1 MVWRGD
7 QAIFSNRNSND
18 FNVMKRRL
26 QILLGVLFS
35 LGAII
40 FLFRGIEIGVLAVEM
55 SKFNYWS
62 IIPFAILETL
72 SLWARG
78 MRWRVLL
85 EEKVSGPRLFWI
97 TNISYYLSNIL
108 PLRIGELGRVYLVTR
123 NSDVTGMQALSTAVL
138 ERMFDVVTV
147 FIMLFLVLPFVP
159 DHGLVTSVS
168 YVIVGGV
175 IVVIIGL
182 FAVARNRKSVAK
194 IVGLITRRLG
204 TKFGAWIN
212 EGFEKFFES
221 IDLVRGRRVLLASVW
236 CIVVWG
242 FSVLSTYY
250 LLLNFSPGQQLYE
263 GVFVTALLALGIAL
277 PSVPASV
284 GIWEAS
290 AVAALA
296 VLGVNRETALAF
308 AIVLHLIVFI
318 KMAILG
324 VVGLYLEGENL
335 NDLVLQAKRLI
346 KSMRS

>member
-1 MVWRGD
+1 
-7 QAIFSNRNSND
+7 
-18 FNVMKRRL
+18 MKRRW

-40 FLFRGIEIGVLAVEM
+40 FLFRGIEIEKLTAEM

-85 EEKVSGPRLFWI
+85 EEKVSGTRLFWI

-138 ERMFDVVTV
+138 ERMLDVVTV

-159 DHGLVTSVS
+159 EHGLVTSAA
-168 YVIVGGV
+168 YLIVGAV
-175 IVVIIGL
+175 MVVIMGL
-182 FAVARNRKSVAK
+182 FAVARNRKRAAM
-194 IVGLITRRLG
+194 IVGIGSSRLG
-204 TKFGAWIN
+204 NKFGGWIN
-212 EGFEKFFES
+212 EAFEKFFES
-221 IDLVRGRRVLLASVW
+221 IDLVRGRRVVMASVW
-236 CIVVWG
+236 SIVIWI
-242 FSVLSTYY
+242 FSVVSTYY
-250 LLLNFSPGQQLYE
+250 LLLSFSPAQKLYG

-296 VLGVNRETALAF
+296 VLGVNKETALAF
-308 AIVLHLIVFI
+308 AIMLHLIVFI

-324 VVGLYLEGENL
+324 IIGLYLEGENL
-335 NDLVLQAKRLI
+335 NDLVVQAKKLI
-346 KSMRS
+346 KSMRN